1 MRAQIQLKYRE
12 DGKGNGLILPKEFEK
27 YAIQTVAFGTLEYPV
42 TVSYHARSIIY
53 VDYELYEKLMLPFEG
68 NVHYFIHNEAIHLG
82 PLIGIF
88 TAGFTSS
95 MLRPIGERSLFF
107 SKLLSTEKK
116 VGAYAFIFGANH
128 INWEDGTIEG
138 FMFTDKGWC
147 KKLLPFPHV
156 VYDRLPNRR
165 TEQHRLLKE
174 TREKMQKQ
182 YMIPWYNPGFFNKWE
197 IHQKL
202 SLEENLSD
210 FLPET
215 YNNLSITLLEEL
227 LSKYPFLYLKPSS
240 GSLGL
245 GVFKIIYNKE
255 EGHYYCRYKD
265 DEQKNRLQR
274 FTSLEKMLGYVLKN
288 KDIKNY
294 IVQQGIP
301 LIKVDDST
309 VDFRVHTNKDE
320 NGLWHV
326 SAIAGKLSGKGS
338 VTTHANSGGVVRTVE
353 EIFTDKEEVISI
365 KKKLSHAALL
375 LSEAIDRHLPGFI
388 GEIGFDFGID
398 NNEGNVWLF
407 EANSKPG
414 RAIFY
419 HPKLRNEDFL
429 TRKLS
434 IEYAIYLTEKALENP
449 EGIHL

>member
-1 MRAQIQLKYRE
+1 MRAQIQLKYKE
-12 DGKGNGLILPKEFEK
+12 DVKGNGITLPTDFEK
-27 YAIQTVAFGTLEYPV
+27 YSIHSVAFGTLEYPV
-42 TVSYHARSIIY
+42 TVNYHAKSCIY
-53 VDYELYEKLMLPFEG
+53 VNQELYEKLMIPFEG
-68 NVHYFIHNEAIHLG
+68 NIHYFIHNGAIHLG

-107 SKLLSTEKK
+107 SKLLSMEKK

-138 FMFTDKGWC
+138 FMFTEKGWC
-147 KKLLPFPHV
+147 KKQFPFPHV

-202 SLEENLSD
+202 TLEENLSR

-215 YNNLSITLLEEL
+215 YNNMSITLLEEL

-255 EGHYYCRYKD
+255 EEQYYCRYKD

-288 KDIKNY
+288 RDIKSY

-301 LIKVDDST
+301 LIKVDEST
-309 VDFRVHTNKDE
+309 VDFRVHTNKDD
-320 NGLWHV
+320 NGKWHV
-326 SAIAGKLSGKGS
+326 SAMAAKLSGKGS
-338 VTTHANSGGVVRTVE
+338 VTTHANNGGVVRTLE
-353 EIFTDKEEVISI
+353 EIFTRSEEATSI
-365 KKKLSHAALL
+365 KEKLTQSALM

-398 NNEGNVWLF
+398 NKVGNVWLF

-419 HPKLRNEDFL
+419 HPKLRKEDFL

-434 IEYAIYLTEKALENP
+434 IEYAIYLTEKSLENP
-449 EGIHL
+449 EEIFL